1 MGRAIVGF
9 IAFGYLRC
17 SGKAARSQR
26 RRKYIPVASN
36 AACTHPILGARPQAG
51 NASRCAK
58 MLPAFLSCGGRFA
71 PRAAFPSLIS
81 NCAAVLKSSTHRTK
95 CSLPKARTESDEG
108 GNAGPRSKAAH
119 ARDGVCR
126 AIRDETATLR
136 SGPVFHPDCTGLAFE
151 NTHRIEYHPNSTGS
165 AIDRR
170 KKTCFFKQVSSN
182 MVGERGF
189 EPPTHWSQTSCAT
202 KLRYSPMGAN
212 ITAPP

>member
-1 MGRAIVGF
+1 MF
-9 IAFGYLRC
+9 SFC
-17 SGKAARSQR
+17 SA
-26 RRKYIPVASN
+26 
-36 AACTHPILGARPQAG
+36 
-51 NASRCAK
+51 
-58 MLPAFLSCGGRFA
+58 
-71 PRAAFPSLIS
+71 
-81 NCAAVLKSSTHRTK
+81 HRIE

-108 GNAGPRSKAAH
+108 GNTGPRSKALH
-119 ARDGVCR
+119 AMDGVCR

-136 SGPVFHPDCTGLAFE
+136 SGPVFTPDCTGSAFE
-151 NTHRIEYHPNSTGS
+151 TPHRSNRLASGYKHRIVFHPACTDP

-212 ITAPP
+212 ITAPPWERQSLFRKIRLIAWKASSAAKSPATQHLPENPYSALAGVAAGA